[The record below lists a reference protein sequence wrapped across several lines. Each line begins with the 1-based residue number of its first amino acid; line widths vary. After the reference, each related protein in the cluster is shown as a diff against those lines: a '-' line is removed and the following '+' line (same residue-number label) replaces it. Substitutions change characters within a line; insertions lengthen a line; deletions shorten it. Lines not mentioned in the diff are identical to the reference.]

1 MSGGVLSGLNRQGEI
16 IMKYLPVLVLSAAV
30 IAASAT
36 AALAQKTF
44 ISPPLEQAMQAAG
57 AQLFKDHCVVC
68 HGRKHYGPS
77 LGGVVGRPAGTAA
90 GFSYSDALKKSGLVW
105 TEDNL
110 RKWIADNAHLVPGTL
125 MPHVSISDPAEQLY
139 VIAYLKKLNAPAAR

>member
-1 MSGGVLSGLNRQGEI
+1 
-16 IMKYLPVLVLSAAV
+16 MKYFAVLVLSV
-30 IAASAT
+30 
-36 AALAQKTF
+36 AALVTSGTAGFAQKTF

-57 AQLFKDHCVVC
+57 AQLFKDHCAAC
-68 HGRKHYGPS
+68 HARKPYAPS
-77 LGGVVGRPAGTAA
+77 LRGVVGRPAGTAA

-110 RKWIADNAHLVPGTL
+110 RKWIADNAHLVPDTL

-139 VIAYLKKLNAPAAR
+139 VVAYLKSLKAPAAR